1 MLCVR
6 SNFIGRMIYAET
18 SYQFV
23 AYLIVMLYSHCVV
36 FDWIVVDASHVTPLD
51 HDGEN
56 SDDMKDVDRIPL

>member
-1 MLCVR
+1 
-6 SNFIGRMIYAET
+6 MIYAET